1 MVNRLK
7 QQIFVLYHMPEKR
20 LWVFAEIF
28 VSDTMSGKKK
38 FPFSVIASKTN
49 ICFWQNDRKREILFS
64 GHCVQNKYL
73 NVWGCFMQI
82 HVRFS
87 AQKRVSRDHFQFRV
101 WVLKHP
107 FSCVIFCDGKTFKIM
122 SSFFL
127 QCSLVRFNN
136 QLLVCD
142 IITKKGNFFFS
153 VLVPETNIC
162 VPTPNYLFMTD
173 GSKKEQL

>member
-1 MVNRLK
+1 MK
-7 QQIFVLYHMPEKR
+7 YQIFMVYHKPEER
-20 LWVFAEIF
+20 TPFLWVFAEIF
-28 VSDTMSGKKK
+28 VLYTMSGKKK

-49 ICFWQNDRKREILFS
+49 ICFCQNDRKREILFS
-64 GHCVQNKYL
+64 WHCVQNKYL
-73 NVWGCFMQI
+73 NVWGCFVQI

-87 AQKRVSRDHFQFRV
+87 AQKRVSRGYFQFLV

-107 FSCVIFCDGKTFKIM
+107 FSCVIFWDGKTFKIM

-127 QCSLVRFNN
+127 HFSLVRFKH
-136 QLLVCD
+136 QLLVFD
-142 IITKKGNFFFS
+142 KMTEKGNFFFP